1 MRCACRVCVRVCAEA
16 KRCVHQRIYTHM
28 TMPQT
33 LATIVPPLQA
43 NCKTENIRHTL
54 KHTTHARTHA
64 RAKSALLHL
73 YLRAQR
79 THDGDSGTR
88 AYESDM
94 RFGCERVQSRCPAS
108 SEWTTLAPTM
118 TLQRSKRMNQRVV
131 SEYLRTTVVLLNPH
145 AFHACVRTYATKSGA
160 VERRRNLCDFTCARP
175 TNQVRMQ
182 PLARTRQQRRRRP
195 RARANRVVVAAD
207 AHVSV
212 TSLPTTGNINWLQFS
227 SDVAGKW

>member
-1 MRCACRVCVRVCAEA
+1 
-16 KRCVHQRIYTHM
+16 
-28 TMPQT
+28 MPQT

-54 KHTTHARTHA
+54 KHTHARTHA
-64 RAKSALLHL
+64 RAKSAILHL

-79 THDGDSGTR
+79 THDDDGGTR
-88 AYESDM
+88 AYEPDM

-108 SEWTTLAPTM
+108 REWTTLAPTPTM

-160 VERRRNLCDFTCARP
+160 VERRRNLCDFTCAP
-175 TNQVRMQ
+175 NQSSADAAVGSDTSATSTTAQGEGKPRRCRCR
-182 PLARTRQQRRRRP
+182 RTRLCH
-195 RARANRVVVAAD
+195 VAA
-207 AHVSV
+207 
-212 TSLPTTGNINWLQFS
+212 NNW
-227 SDVAGKW
+227 